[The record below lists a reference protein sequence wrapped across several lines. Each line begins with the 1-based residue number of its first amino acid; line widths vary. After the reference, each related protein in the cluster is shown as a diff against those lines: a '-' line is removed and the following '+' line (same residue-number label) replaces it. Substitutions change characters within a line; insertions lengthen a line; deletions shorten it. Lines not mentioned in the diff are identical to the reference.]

1 MELTAPPDAEAIAVG
16 YLNPE
21 LAARGDEARASTR
34 VPNPR
39 PARFVRVS
47 LTGTTPRSVAHADA
61 QVTIEC
67 WDTDSAAAAE
77 LARTV
82 YALMC
87 AMDTPDGHVPQG
99 PAGWVGGPV
108 YLEDPTA
115 GIPRYVMTPIV
126 RTRNATLPGGTP

>member
-1 MELTAPPDAEAIAVG
+1 MDLTAPPDAEAITIA
-16 YLNPE
+16 YLNSA
-21 LAARGDEARASTR
+21 LTARGDTARARTR
-34 VPNPR
+34 VPDQR

-47 LTGTTPRSVAHADA
+47 LTGTTPRSVAHTDA

-67 WDTDSAAAAE
+67 WDTDSAAAAD
-77 LARTV
+77 LARIV

-99 PAGWVGGPV
+99 PNGWAGGPV

-115 GIPRYVMTPIV
+115 RVPRYVMTPIV
-126 RTRNATLPGGTP
+126 RTRVHTLTGGTP